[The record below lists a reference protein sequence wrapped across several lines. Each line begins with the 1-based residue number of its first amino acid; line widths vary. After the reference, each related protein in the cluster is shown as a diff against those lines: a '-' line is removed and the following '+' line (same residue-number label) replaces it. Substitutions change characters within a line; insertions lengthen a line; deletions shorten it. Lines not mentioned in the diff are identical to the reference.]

1 MKLVYLSGPYTAH
14 GGRSTEQH
22 IETARR
28 YAVLVWNAGHAAIV
42 PHLNTAGFEHL
53 STATYKQYMA
63 AYLKLVGRCDAILMI
78 DHWEE
83 SSGARAELERAQT
96 LGLPVF
102 YAFAGQIPLIG
113 V

>member
-1 MKLVYLSGPYTAH
+1 MKLVYISGPYTAH
-14 GGRSTEQH
+14 NGRTVEEH
-22 IETARR
+22 IATARG
-28 YAVLVWNAGHAAIV
+28 YAVQVWNAGHAAIV

-53 STATYKQYMA
+53 STATYQQYMA

-83 SSGARAELERAQT
+83 SSGACAELDRAQI

-102 YAFAGQIPLIG
+102 YAWDGVLPHIPL
-113 V
+113 